1 LRKCKDAIPSRE
13 AGGKVIVL
21 EAVVGS
27 TSAMISNEPQL
38 LFDMLMLTITGGEER
53 DENEWKK
60 LFIEAGFSSYMIS
73 HTIGFMSIIEIYP

>member
-38 LFDMLMLTITGGEER
+38 LFDMLMLTVTEGEER

-60 LFIEAGFSSYMIS
+60 LFIEAGFSSYKIS
-73 HTIGFMSIIEIYP
+73 HTVGFMSIIEIYP